1 MPFISQKDLNKI
13 GAVAAGFGILDFFLE
28 GRLGAPISRALKK
41 AGAAV
46 GTRALGAAP
55 TVARTIPRL
64 AGTAARVG
72 GTIALRYPY
81 IAGGAAIYVAVKNRE
96 QIADLIREGYDVVQE
111 LPGAERR
118 EDFARDP
125 VGFIRDVHESRP
137 PGYGPGGFIRP
148 ITGVL
153 MPKRKSKRR
162 SAYNSGVSKALKAL
176 KKSTSYGKRGVLNAP
191 KKAFGFVAKTVS
203 KLMRGKKVSS
213 KGASGVVK
221 RSLPGIK
228 KITVRKP

>member
-72 GTIALRYPY
+72 GTIALRHPY

-111 LPGAERR
+111 SGIGQSIDPSRFVPAIQSEFERLR
-118 EDFARDP
+118 TE
-125 VGFIRDVHESRP
+125 
-137 PGYGPGGFIRP
+137 GPRP
-148 ITGVL
+148 ITGL
-153 MPKRKSKRR
+153 LFPEPAKRRKS
-162 SAYNSGVSKALKAL
+162 SYNISVSKAMKAL
-176 KKSTSYGKRGVLNAP
+176 KKSTSYGKKGVLNVP
-191 KKAFGFVAKTVS
+191 KKAFGFVARTVS
-203 KLMRGKKVSS
+203 KLRRGKKVSS

-221 RSLPGIK
+221 RSLPGIS